1 MGNHGLFS
9 FIFTMFEKWTKRV
22 ASKATDSAVD
32 GVKET
37 LNDKLETYSGIIKI
51 GLTLAVIIFGSIKI
65 NDHTAT
71 TKPVPRI
78 GSGDRYGYG
87 QPQQP
92 IIINNYISDGRRI
105 PYGQEQHHQKH

>member
-1 MGNHGLFS
+1 
-9 FIFTMFEKWTKRV
+9 MFEKWTKKV

-65 NDHTAT
+65 NDHSTAS
-71 TKPVPRI
+71 KNQLRI
-78 GSGDRYGYG
+78 GGGYCG
-87 QPQQP
+87 YDQPQAP
-92 IIINNYISDGRRI
+92 IIINNYISDGRHA
-105 PYGQEQHHQKH
+105 PYGGQEHNHKAH